1 MRSNTSSP
9 IMMNQQKIDVNKKN
23 SKIANKIQNSD
34 NNNNNSSVTS
44 SSCSRSPSPASSIST
59 NNLNIN
65 DHHSLINQR
74 QAFQINNNA
83 LLFGQNNQI
92 NKGAFHQPLKQ
103 QQQQYQQ
110 QQQQQILLQSNKF
123 QLQKSVFLPPPP
135 PSPPIPAQQQQQQ
148 PQPTL
153 SNSQHMPASFG
164 AKQLNKLK
172 RFLTTL
178 QQFAADI
185 SPETG
190 DRVRN
195 LILSLIVSYFEINA
209 FFRLNLFFQN
219 NGISIEDFHS
229 RLQESTNF
237 PLRPFVIPFLKV
249 INLKMFKKIYL
260 RIFF

>member
-9 IMMNQQKIDVNKKN
+9 IMMNQQKNDVNKK
-23 SKIANKIQNSD
+23 KIVNKIQNSD
-34 NNNNNSSVTS
+34 NNNNSSVTN
-44 SSCSRSPSPASSIST
+44 SSCSRSPSPASSTS
-59 NNLNIN
+59 NLNIN
-65 DHHSLINQR
+65 DHHLLINQR
-74 QAFQINNNA
+74 QSFQINNNA

-103 QQQQYQQ
+103 SV
-110 QQQQQILLQSNKF
+110 LLQPNNF
-123 QLQKSVFLPPPP
+123 QTQKSVFLPPPP
-135 PSPPIPAQQQQQQ
+135 LPSPPLQQQQ
-148 PQPTL
+148 PMT
-153 SNSQHMPASFG
+153 SNSHQMPASFG

-185 SPETG
+185 SPEIG

-195 LILSLIVSYFEINA
+195 LILSLIVSANRNFIFVTRKYF
-209 FFRLNLFFQN
+209 LFLKN
-219 NGISIEDFHS
+219 NTISIEDFHS

-249 INLKMFKKIYL
+249 AK
-260 RIFF
+260 